1 MFITKF
7 ANFSKPN
14 YSTRNFQIMKRLLIA
29 TLITVMTAGGTFG
42 LASTASA
49 GTNSPRIDRREA
61 RQQNRILRGV
71 GSGAL
76 TPRETYR
83 LERRQASIH
92 AQEARFKS
100 DGNLSHRE
108 RQILNHRLNR
118 SSRAI
123 YRAKH
128 NSRHY

>member
-1 MFITKF
+1 
-7 ANFSKPN
+7 
-14 YSTRNFQIMKRLLIA
+14 MKRLLIA
-29 TLITVMTAGGTFG
+29 SLITIISAGSTLGF
-42 LASTASA
+42 ASTASA

-61 RQQNRILRGV
+61 RQQNRILQGV

-83 LERRQASIH
+83 LERRQANIR
-92 AQEARFKS
+92 AQEARFKA
-100 DGNLSHRE
+100 DGNLSRRE
-108 RQILNHRLNR
+108 RNVLNNRLDR

-128 NSRHY
+128 NGRHF

>member
-1 MFITKF
+1 
-7 ANFSKPN
+7 
-14 YSTRNFQIMKRLLIA
+14 MKRLIIA
-29 TLITVMTAGGTFG
+29 SLLTLITAGTTTLGF
-42 LASTASA
+42 ASNASA

-61 RQQNRILRGV
+61 NQQRRINQGV
-71 GSGAL
+71 RSGSL

-83 LERRQASIH
+83 LQRRQANIN

-100 DGNLSHRE
+100 DGHFTRRE
-108 RQILNHRLNR
+108 RNIVRHSLDR

-128 NSRHY
+128 NGRHY